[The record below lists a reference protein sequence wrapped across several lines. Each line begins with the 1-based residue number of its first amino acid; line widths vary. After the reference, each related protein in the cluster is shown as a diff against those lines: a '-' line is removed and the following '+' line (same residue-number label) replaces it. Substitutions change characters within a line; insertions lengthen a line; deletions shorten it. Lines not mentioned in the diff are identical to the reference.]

1 MEEFRIIKG
10 FENYEISNFGNVINC
25 VTGKL
30 KKKRINKKNSYL
42 IIDLIKNKIRSTHSV
57 HRLIATAF
65 IPNPK
70 NKPLVD
76 HIDGNKINNSL
87 ENLRWATIAE
97 NNYNRQL
104 NPINKLGFTGITFKD
119 NKYFARITYHRKDYE
134 LGSFNT
140 LEEAIYARVNKSKEL
155 FGEFQSNREKELVLN
170 IKIPSNTK
178 LTLNINIDD
187 DYDKLEKEFEAL
199 IK

>member
-1 MEEFRIIKG
+1 MEEFRIIKD

-42 IIDLIKNKIRSTHSV
+42 IIDLIKNKIRSTYSV

-70 NKPLVD
+70 NKPLID

-97 NNYNRQL
+97 NNYNRKL
-104 NPINKLGFTGITFKD
+104 NPINKLCFTGITFKD
-119 NKYFARITYHRKDYE
+119 NKYFARITYHRKDYD

-140 LEEAIYARVNKSKEL
+140 LEEAIYARVNKSKKF
-155 FGEFQSNREKELVLN
+155 FGEFQSNREKELVY

-178 LTLNINIDD
+178 FTLNINIDD